1 MLGQIILFQNHKRF
15 FSMPIPPEYAERS
28 LYHFTH
34 FNNLTNILE
43 HGALLSPNEM
53 PLHGINCKDIAYED
67 IQDRRSMM
75 EVPCSCGGFVHDY
88 VPLYFC
94 KRSPMLHA
102 VIYNKIA
109 DEQLII
115 YLEFP
120 IHILE
125 QYPSVFTN
133 ASANTLDPPT
143 FYDDTS
149 ELVNLDWDAI
159 DTWKW
164 GSQHDTGLIPVR
176 QKKQAEALIHNML
189 PLDSL
194 SKIVVMKPYL
204 KRKVKEIFKENGF
217 SIPSITIGRFDY
229 YFLTDYAVP
238 VKGPNSIYNNY
249 QRILKNIVNSIGQAP
264 SPRFTNLLELRN
276 ALRDGLD
283 CLEETSELIDLE
295 SDDEM
300 HFDDVGTHTCSVVYE
315 LMESSEYATMN
326 PTDKLLTEVAAYFH
340 DIGKGP
346 KSRWEYSGGIQQVD
360 PNHPVRALPML
371 QRILTE
377 EIGTMRQR
385 SAKVIC
391 KLVCYHDLVGD
402 IIGKGRRVEELEK
415 VANTERELNMLI
427 AIAKADM
434 KSVNPAW
441 VDEGRINQLRDKV
454 IQKLNEPVNDDNNQR
469 IS

>member
-1 MLGQIILFQNHKRF
+1 MLGQKILFQNHKRF

-53 PLHGINCKDIAYED
+53 LLHGINCKDIAYED

-75 EVPCSCGGFVHDY
+75 EVPCGCGGFVHGY

-102 VIYNKIA
+102 VIFNKIA

-133 ASANTLDPPT
+133 ASANTVPPPT
-143 FYDDTS
+143 FSDDTS

-176 QKKQAEALIHNML
+176 QKKQAEAFIHNML

-194 SKIVVMKPYL
+194 SKIVVMDSYL
-204 KRKVKEIFKENGF
+204 KRKVEEIFNENG
-217 SIPSITIGRFDY
+217 IPTPPITIGSFYY
-229 YFLTDYAVP
+229 YFLTNYAVP
-238 VKGPNSIYNNY
+238 VKGPNAIYNNY
-249 QRILKNIVNSIGQAP
+249 QRTIKNILNSIGQAS
-264 SPRFTNLLELRN
+264 SPRFANLNELLN

-283 CLEETSELIDLE
+283 CLKETSELIDLE

-300 HFDDVGTHTCSVVYE
+300 HFDDIGTHTCSVVYE
-315 LMESSEYATMN
+315 LKESSEYATMN
-326 PTDKLLTEVAAYFH
+326 PTDKLLTEVAAYLH
-340 DIGKGP
+340 DIGKRP
-346 KSRWEYSGGIQQVD
+346 KSRWGSSDGIQRVD

-377 EIGTMRQR
+377 EIATMKKR

-415 VANTERELNMLI
+415 VAENERELNMLI

-454 IQKLNEPVNDDNNQR
+454 IQKLNEP
-469 IS
+469 

>member
-1 MLGQIILFQNHKRF
+1 
-15 FSMPIPPEYAERS
+15 MPIPPEYAERP

-34 FNNLTNILE
+34 FNNLTKILE
-43 HGALLSPNEM
+43 QGALISPNEM
-53 PLHGINCKDIAYED
+53 QRRGINCKDIAYED

-75 EVPCSCGGFVHDY
+75 EVPCGYGGFVHDY

-102 VIYNKIA
+102 VIYKKIA

-120 IHILE
+120 IHVLE

-133 ASANTLDPPT
+133 ASANTYYPPT

-149 ELVNLDWDAI
+149 ELVKLDWDAI

-164 GSQHDTGLIPVR
+164 GSQHDTGPTPVR

-194 SKIVVMKPYL
+194 SKIVVMNSYL
-204 KRKVKEIFKENGF
+204 MRKVEEILKENGIP
-217 SIPSITIGRFDY
+217 IPSINIGGFDY
-229 YFLTDYAVP
+229 YFLTNYAVP
-238 VKGPNSIYNNY
+238 VKGPYSIYQNY
-249 QRILKNIVNSIGQAP
+249 QRILKNIVNSMGQAT
-264 SPRFTNLLELRN
+264 SPKFANLNELRN
-276 ALRDGLD
+276 ALRNGLE
-283 CLEETSELIDLE
+283 CLEETSELIGLE
-295 SDDEM
+295 SHDEM
-300 HFDDVGTHTCSVVYE
+300 HFDDIGTHTCSVVYE
-315 LMESSEYATMN
+315 LMETSEYETMN
-326 PTDKLLTEVAAYFH
+326 TNDKLLTEIAAYFH

-346 KSRWEYSGGIQQVD
+346 KSRWESSGGIQKVD
-360 PNHPVRALPML
+360 PNHPVRALTML
-371 QRILTE
+371 QRIFTE
-377 EIGTMRQR
+377 EIGAMKKK

-415 VANTERELNMLI
+415 VANTECELNMLI

-434 KSVNPAW
+434 RSINPDW
-441 VDEGRINQLRDKV
+441 VDDDKINQLHDKV
-454 IQKLNEPVNDDNNQR
+454 IQKLNEPVNNDGE
-469 IS
+469 